1 MIRKINNRQK
11 RDKLIDGY
19 FNQNWCCDYDEV
31 KNAVFDTINDLEEA
45 NDTKVIKIE
54 KLKEENKQLKRDK
67 NIMQKYLQLIA
78 DIGYDY
84 DGYNDVENL
93 KALIDELCKYA
104 LCGIKLDDKSIISS
118 SCEKYYN
125 ILGEEI
131 LGDKE

>member
-1 MIRKINNRQK
+1 MSEDLIITVDELNTLLNNLDLKFIAQKLKIENV
-11 RDKLIDGY
+11 DKSIITLLKI
-19 FNQNWCCDYDEV
+19 V
-31 KNAVFDTINDLEEA
+31 KNLQQ
-45 NDTKVIKIE
+45 
-54 KLKEENKQLKRDK
+54 ENKQLKRDK
-67 NIMQKYLQLIA
+67 NIMQNYLQLII

-104 LCGIKLDDKSIISS
+104 LYGIKLDDKLIISS

-131 LGDKE
+131 LGGKDNE